1 MTTPETASQTTR
13 RRVVGSLSALVLILI
28 LAASAV
34 ISPVMHPG
42 PGASGGPRLNSTAD
56 LLRVRG
62 LSGTVATLGTVSA
75 GDGGAMSYLVTD
87 SLPAGDLGDI
97 AVPLADGRWAVPEG
111 LPTAPRTVPD
121 PAAVEDTVARAM
133 TFAAAG
139 EALHWD
145 SGRAT
150 PLSDQVVHD
159 TQTCPYAVTAS
170 AFVGMVLRGWDY
182 EHTTYVAGGNTQVG
196 QAVDFGT
203 TSGAELG
210 QASRLARWF
219 YAHGDLWLDTD
230 GQYQRGDVLFFS
242 NQEHAGTQPGGAPYF
257 GNVYH
262 TAVYLGDGRLVH
274 ATGPTTSAGVHV
286 DALSPSLQ
294 ADLTF
299 VARPHG
305 VTVSTGLP
313 AQGNGQPDQGD
324 GQHPQGDGQHPQG
337 DGQHPQGDGTP
348 GGAAQGDGS
357 QATRT
362 ASPDGARGR
371 GASLARASQDSPTSQ
386 GTPLDADPAE
396 GTVPSTPTAA
406 STSHGTDQ
414 IRGGVSLAAMIE
426 ERRRHH
432 RLVRNVTGTGVATMA
447 ASASGLILA
456 RYRRHPG
463 QQDDDG

>member
-42 PGASGGPRLNSTAD
+42 PGASGGPRLDSTAD

-62 LSGTVATLGTVSA
+62 LSGTITTLGTVSA
-75 GDGGAMSYLVTD
+75 GDGGAMSYSVTD

-150 PLSDQVVHD
+150 PLSDQVIHD
-159 TQTCPYAVTAS
+159 TQTRPYAVTAS

-313 AQGNGQPDQGD
+313 AQGDGQPDQGD
-324 GQHPQGDGQHPQG
+324 GA
-337 DGQHPQGDGTP
+337 P
-348 GGAAQGDGS
+348 GGAASAQGDGS

-371 GASLARASQDSPTSQ
+371 GASLARASQDGPTSQ
-386 GTPLDADPAE
+386 GTPLEADPAE
-396 GTVPSTPTAA
+396 GTVPSAPTAA

-463 QQDDDG
+463 QQDDND

>member
-75 GDGGAMSYLVTD
+75 GDGGAMSYSVTD

-97 AVPLADGRWAVPEG
+97 AVPLVDGRWAVPEG

-159 TQTCPYAVTAS
+159 TQTRPYAVTAS

-313 AQGNGQPDQGD
+313 DQGN
-324 GQHPQGDGQHPQG
+324 GQHPQGNGQSDQDDGA
-337 DGQHPQGDGTP
+337 P
-348 GGAAQGDGS
+348 GGAASAQGDGS

-371 GASLARASQDSPTSQ
+371 GPSLARASQDGPTSQ
-386 GTPLDADPAE
+386 GTPLEADPAE
-396 GTVPSTPTAA
+396 GTVPSAPTAA

-432 RLVRNVTGTGVATMA
+432 RLVRNVTGTGAATMA

>member
-42 PGASGGPRLNSTAD
+42 PGASGGPRLDSTAD

-75 GDGGAMSYLVTD
+75 GDGGAMSYSVTD

-150 PLSDQVVHD
+150 PLSDQVIHD
-159 TQTCPYAVTAS
+159 TQTRPYAVTAS

-313 AQGNGQPDQGD
+313 AQGDGQPDQGD
-324 GQHPQGDGQHPQG
+324 GA
-337 DGQHPQGDGTP
+337 P
-348 GGAAQGDGS
+348 GGAASAQGDGS

-371 GASLARASQDSPTSQ
+371 GASLARASQDGPTSQ
-386 GTPLDADPAE
+386 GTPLEADPAE
-396 GTVPSTPTAA
+396 GTVPSAPTAA

-463 QQDDDG
+463 QQDDND

>member
-75 GDGGAMSYLVTD
+75 GDGGAMSYSVTD
-87 SLPAGDLGDI
+87 SLPAGDLEDI

-159 TQTCPYAVTAS
+159 TQTRPYAVTAS

-203 TSGAELG
+203 TSGTELG
-210 QASRLARWF
+210 QAGPVVLRP
-219 YAHGDLWLDTD
+219 
-230 GQYQRGDVLFFS
+230 RG
-242 NQEHAGTQPGGAPYF
+242 P
-257 GNVYH
+257 
-262 TAVYLGDGRLVH
+262 
-274 ATGPTTSAGVHV
+274 
-286 DALSPSLQ
+286 
-294 ADLTF
+294 
-299 VARPHG
+299 VARHG
-305 VTVSTGLP
+305 RAVP
-313 AQGNGQPDQGD
+313 
-324 GQHPQGDGQHPQG
+324 
-337 DGQHPQGDGTP
+337 
-348 GGAAQGDGS
+348 
-357 QATRT
+357 
-362 ASPDGARGR
+362 ARGR
-371 GASLARASQDSPTSQ
+371 PVLLQPGARR
-386 GTPLDADPAE
+386 DPARWRPLLRQRLPHRRLP
-396 GTVPSTPTAA
+396 GGRQARPRHR
-406 STSHGTDQ
+406 SHHVR
-414 IRGGVSLAAMIE
+414 RGPRGRPLTQPAGGPDLRGPAP
-426 ERRRHH
+426 RRHRLH
-432 RLVRNVTGTGVATMA
+432 RPAG
-447 ASASGLILA
+447 
-456 RYRRHPG
+456 PG
-463 QQDDDG
+463 

>member
-28 LAASAV
+28 LAASVV

-75 GDGGAMSYLVTD
+75 GDGGAMSYSVTD

-159 TQTCPYAVTAS
+159 TQTRPYAVTAS

-230 GQYQRGDVLFFS
+230 GQYRRGDVLFFS

-313 AQGNGQPDQGD
+313 DQGD
-324 GQHPQGDGQHPQG
+324 GQPAQDDGAPG
-337 DGQHPQGDGTP
+337 GAASAQGDGTHS
-348 GGAAQGDGS
+348 A
-357 QATRT
+357 RT

-371 GASLARASQDSPTSQ
+371 GASLARASQDGPTSQ

-396 GTVPSTPTAA
+396 GTVPSAPTAA

-463 QQDDDG
+463 QQDDDD

>member
-42 PGASGGPRLNSTAD
+42 PGASGGPRLDSTAD

-62 LSGTVATLGTVSA
+62 LSGTITTLGTVSA
-75 GDGGAMSYLVTD
+75 GDGGAMSYSVTD

-150 PLSDQVVHD
+150 PLSDQVIHD
-159 TQTCPYAVTAS
+159 TQTRPYAVTAS

-262 TAVYLGDGRLVH
+262 TAVYLGDGRFVH

-313 AQGNGQPDQGD
+313 DQGD
-324 GQHPQGDGQHPQG
+324 GQPD
-337 DGQHPQGDGTP
+337 QGDGTP
-348 GGAAQGDGS
+348 GGAASAQGDGP
-357 QATRT
+357 QAART

-371 GASLARASQDSPTSQ
+371 GASLARASQDGPTSQ
-386 GTPLDADPAE
+386 GTPLEADPAE

>member
-62 LSGTVATLGTVSA
+62 LSGTITTLGTVSA
-75 GDGGAMSYLVTD
+75 GDGGAMSYSVTD

-159 TQTCPYAVTAS
+159 TQTRPYAVTAS

-313 AQGNGQPDQGD
+313 AQGDGQPDQGD
-324 GQHPQGDGQHPQG
+324 GA
-337 DGQHPQGDGTP
+337 P
-348 GGAAQGDGS
+348 GGAASAQGDGS

-371 GASLARASQDSPTSQ
+371 GASLARASQDGPTSQ
-386 GTPLDADPAE
+386 GTPLEADPAE
-396 GTVPSTPTAA
+396 GTVPSAPTAA

>member
-97 AVPLADGRWAVPEG
+97 AVPLVDGRWAVPEG

-159 TQTCPYAVTAS
+159 TQTRPYAVTAS

-313 AQGNGQPDQGD
+313 DQGN
-324 GQHPQGDGQHPQG
+324 GQHPQGNGQSDQDDGA
-337 DGQHPQGDGTP
+337 P
-348 GGAAQGDGS
+348 GGAASAQGDGS

-371 GASLARASQDSPTSQ
+371 GPSLARASQDGPTSQ
-386 GTPLDADPAE
+386 GTPLEADPAE
-396 GTVPSTPTAA
+396 GTVPSAPTAA

>member
-42 PGASGGPRLNSTAD
+42 PGASGGPRLDSTAD
-56 LLRVRG
+56 LLWVRG
-62 LSGTVATLGTVSA
+62 LSGTITTLGTVSA
-75 GDGGAMSYLVTD
+75 GDGGAMSYSVTD
-87 SLPAGDLGDI
+87 SLPAGDLEDI

-159 TQTCPYAVTAS
+159 TQTRPYAVTAS

-230 GQYQRGDVLFFS
+230 GQYQRGDILFFS

-313 AQGNGQPDQGD
+313 DQGD
-324 GQHPQGDGQHPQG
+324 GQP
-337 DGQHPQGDGTP
+337 
-348 GGAAQGDGS
+348 AQGDGPQGGAAS
-357 QATRT
+357 AQGDGPQAART

-371 GASLARASQDSPTSQ
+371 GASLARASQDGPTSQ
-386 GTPLDADPAE
+386 GTPLEADPAE
-396 GTVPSTPTAA
+396 GTVPSTPTAT

>member
-75 GDGGAMSYLVTD
+75 GDGGAMSYSVTD

-159 TQTCPYAVTAS
+159 TQTRPYAVTAS

-203 TSGAELG
+203 TSGTELG

-313 AQGNGQPDQGD
+313 DQGD
-324 GQHPQGDGQHPQG
+324 GQPA
-337 DGQHPQGDGTP
+337 QGDGTP
-348 GGAAQGDGS
+348 GGAASAQGDGP
-357 QATRT
+357 QAART

-371 GASLARASQDSPTSQ
+371 GASLARASQDGPTSQ
-386 GTPLDADPAE
+386 GTPLEADPAE
-396 GTVPSTPTAA
+396 GTVPSTPTAT

-463 QQDDDG
+463 QQDDND

>member
-42 PGASGGPRLNSTAD
+42 PGASGGPRLDSTAD

-62 LSGTVATLGTVSA
+62 LSGTITTLGTVSA
-75 GDGGAMSYLVTD
+75 GDGGAMSYSVTD

-111 LPTAPRTVPD
+111 LPSAPRTVPD

-150 PLSDQVVHD
+150 LLSDQVVHD
-159 TQTCPYAVTAS
+159 TQTRPYAVTAS

-313 AQGNGQPDQGD
+313 DQGD
-324 GQHPQGDGQHPQG
+324 GQPD
-337 DGQHPQGDGTP
+337 QGDGTP

>member
-42 PGASGGPRLNSTAD
+42 PGASGGPRLDSTAD

-62 LSGTVATLGTVSA
+62 LSGTITTLGTVSA
-75 GDGGAMSYLVTD
+75 GDGGAMSYSVTD
-87 SLPAGDLGDI
+87 SLPAGDLEDI

-159 TQTCPYAVTAS
+159 TQTRPYAVTAS

-203 TSGAELG
+203 TSGTELG

-313 AQGNGQPDQGD
+313 DQGD
-324 GQHPQGDGQHPQG
+324 GQPD
-337 DGQHPQGDGTP
+337 QGDGTP
-348 GGAAQGDGS
+348 GGAASAQGDGP
-357 QATRT
+357 QAART

-371 GASLARASQDSPTSQ
+371 GASLARASQDGPTSQ
-386 GTPLDADPAE
+386 GTPLEADPAE
-396 GTVPSTPTAA
+396 GTVPSTPTAT

-463 QQDDDG
+463 QQDDND

>member
-42 PGASGGPRLNSTAD
+42 PGASGGPRLDSTAD
-56 LLRVRG
+56 LLWVRG
-62 LSGTVATLGTVSA
+62 LSGTITTLGTVSA
-75 GDGGAMSYLVTD
+75 GDGGAMSYSVTD
-87 SLPAGDLGDI
+87 SLPAGDLEDI

-159 TQTCPYAVTAS
+159 TQTRPYAVTAS

-203 TSGAELG
+203 TSGTELG

-286 DALSPSLQ
+286 DTLSPSLQ

-313 AQGNGQPDQGD
+313 DQGD
-324 GQHPQGDGQHPQG
+324 GQPAQGDGPQ
-337 DGQHPQGDGTP
+337 
-348 GGAAQGDGS
+348 GGAAQGDGP
-357 QATRT
+357 QAART

-371 GASLARASQDSPTSQ
+371 GAGAPISSMSA
-386 GTPLDADPAE
+386 PLWL
-396 GTVPSTPTAA
+396 
-406 STSHGTDQ
+406 H
-414 IRGGVSLAAMIE
+414 
-426 ERRRHH
+426 
-432 RLVRNVTGTGVATMA
+432 
-447 ASASGLILA
+447 
-456 RYRRHPG
+456 
-463 QQDDDG
+463 

>member
-42 PGASGGPRLNSTAD
+42 PGASGGPRLDSTAD

-62 LSGTVATLGTVSA
+62 LSGTITTLGTVSA
-75 GDGGAMSYLVTD
+75 GDGGAMSYSVTD

-159 TQTCPYAVTAS
+159 TQTRPYAVTAS

-313 AQGNGQPDQGD
+313 DQGN
-324 GQHPQGDGQHPQG
+324 GQHPQGNGQSDQDDGA
-337 DGQHPQGDGTP
+337 P
-348 GGAAQGDGS
+348 GGAASAQGDGS

-371 GASLARASQDSPTSQ
+371 GPSLARASQDGPTSQ
-386 GTPLDADPAE
+386 GTPLEADPAE
-396 GTVPSTPTAA
+396 GTVPSAPTAA

>member
-1 MTTPETASQTTR
+1 M
-13 RRVVGSLSALVLILI
+13 
-28 LAASAV
+28 
-34 ISPVMHPG
+34 
-42 PGASGGPRLNSTAD
+42 
-56 LLRVRG
+56 
-62 LSGTVATLGTVSA
+62 
-75 GDGGAMSYLVTD
+75 
-87 SLPAGDLGDI
+87 
-97 AVPLADGRWAVPEG
+97 
-111 LPTAPRTVPD
+111 
-121 PAAVEDTVARAM
+121 
-133 TFAAAG
+133 
-139 EALHWD
+139 
-145 SGRAT
+145 
-150 PLSDQVVHD
+150 
-159 TQTCPYAVTAS
+159 
-170 AFVGMVLRGWDY
+170 
-182 EHTTYVAGGNTQVG
+182 
-196 QAVDFGT
+196 
-203 TSGAELG
+203 
-210 QASRLARWF
+210 
-219 YAHGDLWLDTD
+219 
-230 GQYQRGDVLFFS
+230 
-242 NQEHAGTQPGGAPYF
+242 
-257 GNVYH
+257 
-262 TAVYLGDGRLVH
+262 
-274 ATGPTTSAGVHV
+274 

-313 AQGNGQPDQGD
+313 DQGD
-324 GQHPQGDGQHPQG
+324 GQPD
-337 DGQHPQGDGTP
+337 QGDGTP

>member
-42 PGASGGPRLNSTAD
+42 PGASGGPRLDSTAD

-62 LSGTVATLGTVSA
+62 LSGTITTLGTVSA
-75 GDGGAMSYLVTD
+75 GDGGAMSYSVTD

-150 PLSDQVVHD
+150 PLSDQVIHD
-159 TQTCPYAVTAS
+159 TQTRPYAVTAS

-313 AQGNGQPDQGD
+313 AQGDGQPDQDD
-324 GQHPQGDGQHPQG
+324 GA
-337 DGQHPQGDGTP
+337 P
-348 GGAAQGDGS
+348 GGAASAQGDGS

-371 GASLARASQDSPTSQ
+371 GASLARASQDGPTSQ
-386 GTPLDADPAE
+386 GTPLEADPAE
-396 GTVPSTPTAA
+396 GTVPSAPTAA

-463 QQDDDG
+463 QQDDND

>member
-75 GDGGAMSYLVTD
+75 GDGGAMSYSVTD

-97 AVPLADGRWAVPEG
+97 AVPLVDGRWAVPEG

-121 PAAVEDTVARAM
+121 PATVEDTVARAM

-159 TQTCPYAVTAS
+159 TQTRPYAVTAS

-313 AQGNGQPDQGD
+313 DQGN
-324 GQHPQGDGQHPQG
+324 GQHPQGNGQSDQDDGA
-337 DGQHPQGDGTP
+337 P
-348 GGAAQGDGS
+348 GGAASAQGDGS

-371 GASLARASQDSPTSQ
+371 GPSLARASQDGPTSQ
-386 GTPLDADPAE
+386 GTPLEADPAE
-396 GTVPSTPTAA
+396 GTVPSAPTAA

>member
-42 PGASGGPRLNSTAD
+42 PGASGGPRLDSTAD
-56 LLRVRG
+56 LLWVRG
-62 LSGTVATLGTVSA
+62 LSGTITTLGTVSA
-75 GDGGAMSYLVTD
+75 GDGGAMSYSVTD
-87 SLPAGDLGDI
+87 SLPAGDLEDI

-159 TQTCPYAVTAS
+159 TQTRPYAVTAS

-313 AQGNGQPDQGD
+313 DQGD
-324 GQHPQGDGQHPQG
+324 GQPA
-337 DGQHPQGDGTP
+337 QGDGTP
-348 GGAAQGDGS
+348 GGAASAQGDGP
-357 QATRT
+357 QAART

-371 GASLARASQDSPTSQ
+371 GASLARASQDGPTSQ
-386 GTPLDADPAE
+386 GTPLEADPAE

>member
-42 PGASGGPRLNSTAD
+42 PGASGGPRLDSTAD

-75 GDGGAMSYLVTD
+75 GDGGAMSYSVTD

-97 AVPLADGRWAVPEG
+97 AVPLVDGRWAVPEG

-159 TQTCPYAVTAS
+159 TQTRPYAVTAS

-313 AQGNGQPDQGD
+313 DQGD
-324 GQHPQGDGQHPQG
+324 GQPD
-337 DGQHPQGDGTP
+337 QGDGTP
-348 GGAAQGDGS
+348 GGAAQGDGP
-357 QATRT
+357 QAART

-371 GASLARASQDSPTSQ
+371 GASLARASQDGPTSQ

-463 QQDDDG
+463 QQDDNG

>member
-42 PGASGGPRLNSTAD
+42 PGASGGPRLDSTAD
-56 LLRVRG
+56 LLWVRG
-62 LSGTVATLGTVSA
+62 LSGTITTLGTVSA
-75 GDGGAMSYLVTD
+75 GDGGAMSYSVTD
-87 SLPAGDLGDI
+87 SLPAGDLEDI
-97 AVPLADGRWAVPEG
+97 AGPLADGRWAVPEG

-159 TQTCPYAVTAS
+159 TQTRPYAVTAS

-313 AQGNGQPDQGD
+313 DQGD
-324 GQHPQGDGQHPQG
+324 GQPD
-337 DGQHPQGDGTP
+337 QGDGTP
-348 GGAAQGDGS
+348 GGAASAQGDGP
-357 QATRT
+357 QAART

-371 GASLARASQDSPTSQ
+371 GASLARVSQDGPTSQ
-386 GTPLDADPAE
+386 GTPLEADPAE

>member
-42 PGASGGPRLNSTAD
+42 PGASGGPRLDSTAD

-62 LSGTVATLGTVSA
+62 LSGTITTLGTVSA
-75 GDGGAMSYLVTD
+75 GDGGAMSYSVTD

-150 PLSDQVVHD
+150 PLSDQVIHD
-159 TQTCPYAVTAS
+159 TQTRPYAVTAS

-313 AQGNGQPDQGD
+313 DQGD
-324 GQHPQGDGQHPQG
+324 GQPD
-337 DGQHPQGDGTP
+337 QGDGTP
-348 GGAAQGDGS
+348 GGAASAQGDGP
-357 QATRT
+357 QAART

-371 GASLARASQDSPTSQ
+371 GASLARVSQDGPTSQ
-386 GTPLDADPAE
+386 GTPLEADPAE

>member
-42 PGASGGPRLNSTAD
+42 PGASGGPRLDSTAD

-62 LSGTVATLGTVSA
+62 LSGTITTLGTVSA
-75 GDGGAMSYLVTD
+75 GDGGAMSYSVTD

-159 TQTCPYAVTAS
+159 TQTRPYAVTAS

-203 TSGAELG
+203 TSGTELG

-286 DALSPSLQ
+286 DTLSPSLQ

-313 AQGNGQPDQGD
+313 DQGD
-324 GQHPQGDGQHPQG
+324 GQPAQGDGP
-337 DGQHPQGDGTP
+337 P
-348 GGAAQGDGS
+348 GGAAQGDGP
-357 QATRT
+357 QAART

-371 GASLARASQDSPTSQ
+371 GASLARVSQDGPTSQ
-386 GTPLDADPAE
+386 GTPLEADPAE

>member
-75 GDGGAMSYLVTD
+75 GDGGAMSYSVTD
-87 SLPAGDLGDI
+87 SLPASDLGDI
-97 AVPLADGRWAVPEG
+97 AVPLVDGRWAVPEG

-159 TQTCPYAVTAS
+159 TQTRPYAVTAS

-203 TSGAELG
+203 TSGTELG

-299 VARPHG
+299 VARPHD

-313 AQGNGQPDQGD
+313 DQGDGQPDQGD
-324 GQHPQGDGQHPQG
+324 GPQG
-337 DGQHPQGDGTP
+337 
-348 GGAAQGDGS
+348 GAASAQGDGP
-357 QATRT
+357 QAART

-371 GASLARASQDSPTSQ
+371 GASLARASQDGPTSQ
-386 GTPLDADPAE
+386 GTPLEADPAE
-396 GTVPSTPTAA
+396 GTVPSTPTAT

-463 QQDDDG
+463 QQDDND

>member
-1 MTTPETASQTTR
+1 MTTPETAFQTTR

-42 PGASGGPRLNSTAD
+42 PGASGGPRLDSTAD
-56 LLRVRG
+56 LLWVRG
-62 LSGTVATLGTVSA
+62 LSGTITTLGTVSA
-75 GDGGAMSYLVTD
+75 GDGGAMSYSVTD
-87 SLPAGDLGDI
+87 SLPAGDLEDI

-159 TQTCPYAVTAS
+159 TQTRPYAVTAS

-313 AQGNGQPDQGD
+313 DQGDGQPDQGD
-324 GQHPQGDGQHPQG
+324 GQPD
-337 DGQHPQGDGTP
+337 QGDGTP
-348 GGAAQGDGS
+348 GGAASAQGDGP
-357 QATRT
+357 QAART

-371 GASLARASQDSPTSQ
+371 GASLARVSQDGPTSQ
-386 GTPLDADPAE
+386 GTPLEADPAE
-396 GTVPSTPTAA
+396 GTVPSTPTAT

-463 QQDDDG
+463 QQDDNG

>member
-75 GDGGAMSYLVTD
+75 GDGGAMSYSVTD

-97 AVPLADGRWAVPEG
+97 AVPLVDGRWAVPEG

-133 TFAAAG
+133 TFTAAG

-159 TQTCPYAVTAS
+159 TQTRPYAVTAS

-313 AQGNGQPDQGD
+313 DQGN
-324 GQHPQGDGQHPQG
+324 GQHPQGNGQSDQDDGA
-337 DGQHPQGDGTP
+337 P
-348 GGAAQGDGS
+348 GGAASAQGDGS

-371 GASLARASQDSPTSQ
+371 GPSLARASQDGPTSQ
-386 GTPLDADPAE
+386 GTPLEADPAE
-396 GTVPSTPTAA
+396 GTVPSAPTAA

>member
-42 PGASGGPRLNSTAD
+42 PGASGGPRLDSTAD

-62 LSGTVATLGTVSA
+62 LSGTITTLGTVSA
-75 GDGGAMSYLVTD
+75 GDGGAMSYSVTD

-150 PLSDQVVHD
+150 PLSDQVIHD
-159 TQTCPYAVTAS
+159 TQTRPYAVTAS

-203 TSGAELG
+203 TSGTELG

-313 AQGNGQPDQGD
+313 DQGD
-324 GQHPQGDGQHPQG
+324 GQLA
-337 DGQHPQGDGTP
+337 QGDGTP
-348 GGAAQGDGS
+348 GGAASAQGDGP
-357 QATRT
+357 QAART

-371 GASLARASQDSPTSQ
+371 GASLARASQDGPTSQ
-386 GTPLDADPAE
+386 GTPLEADPAE
-396 GTVPSTPTAA
+396 GTVPSAPTAA

>member
-75 GDGGAMSYLVTD
+75 GDGGAMSYSVTD

-159 TQTCPYAVTAS
+159 TQTRPYAVTAS

-230 GQYQRGDVLFFS
+230 GQYRRGDVLFFS

-313 AQGNGQPDQGD
+313 DQGD
-324 GQHPQGDGQHPQG
+324 GQPAQDDGAPG
-337 DGQHPQGDGTP
+337 GAASAQGDGTHS
-348 GGAAQGDGS
+348 A
-357 QATRT
+357 RT

-371 GASLARASQDSPTSQ
+371 GASLARASQDGPTSQ

-396 GTVPSTPTAA
+396 GTVPSAPTAA

>member
-42 PGASGGPRLNSTAD
+42 PGASGGPRLDSTAD
-56 LLRVRG
+56 LLWVRG
-62 LSGTVATLGTVSA
+62 LSGTITTLGTVSA
-75 GDGGAMSYLVTD
+75 GDGGAMSYSVTD
-87 SLPAGDLGDI
+87 SLPAGDLEDI

-159 TQTCPYAVTAS
+159 TQTRPYAVTAS

-203 TSGAELG
+203 TSGTELG

-313 AQGNGQPDQGD
+313 DQGD
-324 GQHPQGDGQHPQG
+324 GQPA
-337 DGQHPQGDGTP
+337 QGDGTP
-348 GGAAQGDGS
+348 GGAASAQGDGP
-357 QATRT
+357 QAART

-371 GASLARASQDSPTSQ
+371 GASLARVSQDGPTSQ
-386 GTPLDADPAE
+386 GTPLEADPAE
-396 GTVPSTPTAA
+396 GTVPSTPTAT

-463 QQDDDG
+463 QQDDND

>member
-42 PGASGGPRLNSTAD
+42 PGASGGPRLDSTAD
-56 LLRVRG
+56 LLWVRG
-62 LSGTVATLGTVSA
+62 LSGTITTLGTVSA
-75 GDGGAMSYLVTD
+75 GDGGAMSYSVTD
-87 SLPAGDLGDI
+87 SLPAGDLEDI

-159 TQTCPYAVTAS
+159 TQTRPYAVTAS

-313 AQGNGQPDQGD
+313 DQGD
-324 GQHPQGDGQHPQG
+324 GQPA
-337 DGQHPQGDGTP
+337 QGDGTP
-348 GGAAQGDGS
+348 GGAASAQGDGP
-357 QATRT
+357 QAART

-371 GASLARASQDSPTSQ
+371 GASLARASQDGPTSQ
-386 GTPLDADPAE
+386 GTPLEADPAE
-396 GTVPSTPTAA
+396 GTVPSTPTAT

>member
-42 PGASGGPRLNSTAD
+42 PGASGGPRLDSTAD
-56 LLRVRG
+56 LLWVRG
-62 LSGTVATLGTVSA
+62 LSGTITTLGTVSA
-75 GDGGAMSYLVTD
+75 GDGGAMSYSVTD

-150 PLSDQVVHD
+150 PLSGQVVHD
-159 TQTCPYAVTAS
+159 TQTRPYAVTAS

-313 AQGNGQPDQGD
+313 AQGDGQPDQGD
-324 GQHPQGDGQHPQG
+324 GPL
-337 DGQHPQGDGTP
+337 
-348 GGAAQGDGS
+348 GGAASAQGDGP
-357 QATRT
+357 QAART

-371 GASLARASQDSPTSQ
+371 GASLARVSQDGPTSQ
-386 GTPLDADPAE
+386 GTPLEADPAE

>member
-42 PGASGGPRLNSTAD
+42 PGASGGPRLDSTAD
-56 LLRVRG
+56 LLWVRG
-62 LSGTVATLGTVSA
+62 LSGTITTLGTVSA
-75 GDGGAMSYLVTD
+75 GDGGAMSYSVTD
-87 SLPAGDLGDI
+87 SLPAGDLEDI

-159 TQTCPYAVTAS
+159 TQTRPYAVTAS

-313 AQGNGQPDQGD
+313 DQGD
-324 GQHPQGDGQHPQG
+324 GQPD
-337 DGQHPQGDGTP
+337 QGDGTP
-348 GGAAQGDGS
+348 GGAASAQGDGP
-357 QATRT
+357 QAART

-371 GASLARASQDSPTSQ
+371 GASLARVSQDGPTSQ
-386 GTPLDADPAE
+386 GTPLEADPAE

>member
-42 PGASGGPRLNSTAD
+42 PGASGGPRLDSTAD

-62 LSGTVATLGTVSA
+62 LSGTITTLGTVSA
-75 GDGGAMSYLVTD
+75 GDGGAMSYSVTD
-87 SLPAGDLGDI
+87 SLPAGDLEDI

-159 TQTCPYAVTAS
+159 TQTRPYAVTAS

-313 AQGNGQPDQGD
+313 DQGD
-324 GQHPQGDGQHPQG
+324 GQPD
-337 DGQHPQGDGTP
+337 QGDGTP
-348 GGAAQGDGS
+348 GGAASAQGDGP
-357 QATRT
+357 QAART

-371 GASLARASQDSPTSQ
+371 GASLARVSQDGPTSQ
-386 GTPLDADPAE
+386 GTPLEADPAE

>member
-42 PGASGGPRLNSTAD
+42 PGASGGPRLDSTAD
-56 LLRVRG
+56 LLWVRG
-62 LSGTVATLGTVSA
+62 LSGTITTLGTVSA
-75 GDGGAMSYLVTD
+75 GDGGAMSYSVTD
-87 SLPAGDLGDI
+87 SLPAGDLEDI

-159 TQTCPYAVTAS
+159 TQTRPYAVTAS

-313 AQGNGQPDQGD
+313 DQGD
-324 GQHPQGDGQHPQG
+324 GQPD
-337 DGQHPQGDGTP
+337 QGDGTP
-348 GGAAQGDGS
+348 GGAASAQGDGP
-357 QATRT
+357 QAART

-371 GASLARASQDSPTSQ
+371 GASLARASQDGPTSQ
-386 GTPLDADPAE
+386 GTPLEADPAE
-396 GTVPSTPTAA
+396 GTVPSTPTAT

-463 QQDDDG
+463 QQDDDD

>member
-42 PGASGGPRLNSTAD
+42 PGASGGPRLDSTAD
-56 LLRVRG
+56 LLWVRG
-62 LSGTVATLGTVSA
+62 LSGTITTLGTVSA
-75 GDGGAMSYLVTD
+75 GDGGAMSYSVTD
-87 SLPAGDLGDI
+87 SLPAGDLEDI

-159 TQTCPYAVTAS
+159 TQTRPYAVTAS

-203 TSGAELG
+203 TSGTELG

-313 AQGNGQPDQGD
+313 DQGD
-324 GQHPQGDGQHPQG
+324 GQPA
-337 DGQHPQGDGTP
+337 QGDGTP
-348 GGAAQGDGS
+348 GGAASAQGDGP
-357 QATRT
+357 QAART

-371 GASLARASQDSPTSQ
+371 GASLARASQDGPTSQ
-386 GTPLDADPAE
+386 GTPLEADPAE
-396 GTVPSTPTAA
+396 GTVPSTPTAT

-463 QQDDDG
+463 QQDDND

>member
-42 PGASGGPRLNSTAD
+42 PGASGGPRLDSTAD

-62 LSGTVATLGTVSA
+62 LSGTITTLGTVSA
-75 GDGGAMSYLVTD
+75 GDGGAMSYSVTD

-150 PLSDQVVHD
+150 PLSDQVIHD
-159 TQTCPYAVTAS
+159 TQTRPYAVTAS

-313 AQGNGQPDQGD
+313 AQGDGQPD
-324 GQHPQGDGQHPQG
+324 
-337 DGQHPQGDGTP
+337 QGDGTP
-348 GGAAQGDGS
+348 GGAASAQGDGP
-357 QATRT
+357 QAART

-371 GASLARASQDSPTSQ
+371 GASLARVSQDGPTSQ
-386 GTPLDADPAE
+386 GTPLEADPAE

>member
-1 MTTPETASQTTR
+1 VTTPETASQTTR

-42 PGASGGPRLNSTAD
+42 PGASGGPRLDSTAD
-56 LLRVRG
+56 LLWVRG
-62 LSGTVATLGTVSA
+62 LSGTITTLGTVSA
-75 GDGGAMSYLVTD
+75 GDGGAMSYSVTD
-87 SLPAGDLGDI
+87 SLPAGDLEDI

-159 TQTCPYAVTAS
+159 TQTRPYAVTAS

-313 AQGNGQPDQGD
+313 DQGD
-324 GQHPQGDGQHPQG
+324 GQPD
-337 DGQHPQGDGTP
+337 QGDGTP
-348 GGAAQGDGS
+348 GGAASAQGDGP
-357 QATRT
+357 QAART

-371 GASLARASQDSPTSQ
+371 GASLARVSQDGPTSQ
-386 GTPLDADPAE
+386 GTPLEADPAE

>member
-42 PGASGGPRLNSTAD
+42 PGASGGPRLDSTAD
-56 LLRVRG
+56 LLWVRG
-62 LSGTVATLGTVSA
+62 LSGTITTLGTVSA
-75 GDGGAMSYLVTD
+75 GDGGAMSYSVTD

-150 PLSDQVVHD
+150 PLSGQVVHD
-159 TQTCPYAVTAS
+159 TQTRPYAVTAS

-313 AQGNGQPDQGD
+313 DQGD
-324 GQHPQGDGQHPQG
+324 GQPA
-337 DGQHPQGDGTP
+337 QGDGTP
-348 GGAAQGDGS
+348 GGAASAQGDGP
-357 QATRT
+357 QAART

>member
-42 PGASGGPRLNSTAD
+42 PGASGGPRLDSTAD

-62 LSGTVATLGTVSA
+62 LSGTITTLGTVSA
-75 GDGGAMSYLVTD
+75 GDGGAMSYSVTD

-159 TQTCPYAVTAS
+159 TQTRPYAVTAS

-313 AQGNGQPDQGD
+313 DQGD
-324 GQHPQGDGQHPQG
+324 GQPAQGDGQSDQD
-337 DGQHPQGDGTP
+337 DGAP
-348 GGAAQGDGS
+348 GGAASAQGDGS

-371 GASLARASQDSPTSQ
+371 GPSLARASQDGPTSQ
-386 GTPLDADPAE
+386 GTPLEADPAE
-396 GTVPSTPTAA
+396 GTVPSAPTAA

>member
-1 MTTPETASQTTR
+1 MTSVTTPETASQTTR

-75 GDGGAMSYLVTD
+75 GDGGAMSYSVTD

-97 AVPLADGRWAVPEG
+97 AVPLVDGRWAVPEG

-159 TQTCPYAVTAS
+159 TQTRPYAVTAS

-182 EHTTYVAGGNTQVG
+182 EHTTYVVGGNTQVG

-313 AQGNGQPDQGD
+313 DQGN
-324 GQHPQGDGQHPQG
+324 GQHPQGNGQSDQDDGA
-337 DGQHPQGDGTP
+337 P
-348 GGAAQGDGS
+348 GGAASAQGDGS

-371 GASLARASQDSPTSQ
+371 GPSLARASQDGPTSQ
-386 GTPLDADPAE
+386 GTPLEADPAE
-396 GTVPSTPTAA
+396 GTVPSAPTAA